1 MNNPSHIAAQP
12 VIPQTPVSQAVVPLA
27 GTAIAFI
34 TLITVGVIGGAGVA
48 MTMLIQ

>member
-1 MNNPSHIAAQP
+1 MNNRPLVAAQP
-12 VIPQTPVSQAVVPLA
+12 VNPQTPVSQAMVPLA

-48 MTMLIQ
+48 MTMLMQ